1 MSCPFKCVHVIL
13 AARAHA
19 TALLHFIAVP
29 RSRENINGRVIWGEV
44 NALAWVI
51 AVGSVALV
59 ALALAVA
66 CASAAERDVLDMP
79 AAAAAAAAVKAAER
93 LFGVVRSAAA
103 AAASALE
110 DHAPCE

>member
-1 MSCPFKCVHVIL
+1 MSLPFKCVHVIL

-51 AVGSVALV
+51 AT
-59 ALALAVA
+59 LAFAAAAAAV
-66 CASAAERDVLDMP
+66 
-79 AAAAAAAAVKAAER
+79 AAAAAAAVE
-93 LFGVVRSAAA
+93 AAA
-103 AAASALE
+103 QAA
-110 DHAPCE
+110 

>member
-1 MSCPFKCVHVIL
+1 MSCPFKCVHAIL

-29 RSRENINGRVIWGEV
+29 RPRENINGRVIWGEV

-66 CASAAERDVLDMP
+66 CASAAERAVLAMP
-79 AAAAAAAAVKAAER
+79 DAAAAAAAAAVEAA
-93 LFGVVRSAAA
+93 VQAA
-103 AAASALE
+103 
-110 DHAPCE
+110 

>member
-1 MSCPFKCVHVIL
+1 MSLPFKCVHVIL

-29 RSRENINGRVIWGEV
+29 RSREKMNGRVIWGEV

-66 CASAAERDVLDMP
+66 CASAAERAVLAMP
-79 AAAAAAAAVKAAER
+79 DAAAAAAAVE
-93 LFGVVRSAAA
+93 AAA
-103 AAASALE
+103 QAA
-110 DHAPCE
+110 